1 MSCVSD
7 SCNQGRDPCPTP
19 WLCGLY
25 KADNPETVAAPANP
39 INAIYRQ
46 YLDAT
51 ENDASPTS
59 PVDAMS
65 WPYLLLLGVV
75 TAVILGSAC
84 AWAITNWQLLE
95 LAALDFWN

>member
-1 MSCVSD
+1 MPCKPGYCSGAMDCRDTSC
-7 SCNQGRDPCPTP
+7 
-19 WLCGLY
+19 CGH
-25 KADNPETVAAPANP
+25 P